1 MVWVVA
7 LTGGIGSG
15 KSTVADLFAK
25 LGVDIVDTDL
35 ISHELTKPGTAQYD
49 EILRIFGDDVVGS
62 NAQLARDKLRDKVF
76 ADAQLRARLE
86 AILHPAIRSEAVK
99 RIDCSTAPY
108 VMLVVPLLVEKG
120 GYEFVNRTLV
130 IDCPPELQIERV
142 MGRSGLSRSQVEAIM
157 LSQASREVRASRA
170 DDLLLN
176 EEGIEELVDQVAHLH
191 SRYLGL
197 SRISH

>member
-15 KSTVADLFAK
+15 KSTVADLFEK

-35 ISHELTKPGTAQYD
+35 ISHELTIPGTAQYD
-49 EILRIFGDDVVGS
+49 EILRIFGDDVVGP

-76 ADAQLRARLE
+76 TDAQLRARLE
-86 AILHPAIRSEAVK
+86 AILHPAIRSEAV
-99 RIDCSTAPY
+99 RRMNSSTAPY

-120 GYEFVNRTLV
+120 GYEFANRTLV

-142 MGRSGLSRSQVEAIM
+142 MRRSGLSRSQVEAIM
-157 LSQASREVRASRA
+157 LSQAPREVRVSRA

-176 EEGIEELVDQVAHLH
+176 EDGIEDLIDQVAHLH
-191 SRYLGL
+191 SRYLDL
-197 SRISH
+197 SQISH